1 MRKRVSARTE
11 DDCLTRAKEL
21 QIQYARGLLNEPSSL
36 TFEEFAEQWLTRQG
50 RSVKPATIEAY
61 RRELKYA
68 FAYIGKKRLTELKP
82 AHVRAMLEG
91 LS

>member
-1 MRKRVSARTE
+1 M
-11 DDCLTRAKEL
+11 
-21 QIQYARGLLNEPSSL
+21 
-36 TFEEFAEQWLTRQG
+36 
-50 RSVKPATIEAY
+50 KPATIEAY